1 MAKSLEG
8 KRAIVTGG
16 GNGIGRAFVLGLAGE
31 GCRVAVADI
40 DLAGAEQTARLA
52 GERGVES
59 FAVGLDVGQSG
70 QVQAAVEQVVARFGG
85 LDILINDAG
94 IYPRSPFLELAEAE
108 WDRVLTTNLK
118 GTFLC
123 SQAAAR
129 VMVAQG
135 SGGRI
140 VNMASRAAFDSH
152 PRGAHYS
159 ASKAGIVALTR
170 GVAKELAPARIT
182 VNVIAPGVTN
192 TRMPRQGRSEASVLG
207 LAERIPL
214 GRLAEPDDMV
224 PTMLFLVGETGA
236 YITGQTFHVNG
247 GDLMR

>member
-1 MAKSLEG
+1 MAKSLAG

-16 GNGIGRAFVLGLAGE
+16 GRGIGRAFVLGLADE
-31 GCRVAVADI
+31 GCSVAVADI
-40 DLAGAEQTARLA
+40 DLANAEQTARLA
-52 GERGVES
+52 AERSVES
-59 FAVGLDVGQSG
+59 CAVEVDVGRSE
-70 QVQAAVEQVVARFGG
+70 QVQALVEQVVARLGG
-85 LDILINDAG
+85 VDLLINDAG
-94 IYPRSPFLELAEAE
+94 IYPRSPFLELAEEE
-108 WDRVLTTNLK
+108 WDRVLATNLK

-129 VMVAQG
+129 VMVTQG

-170 GVAKELAPARIT
+170 GMAKELAPHHIT

-192 TRMPRQGRSEASVLG
+192 TRMPRQGRSEESVLG

-214 GRLAEPDDMV
+214 GRLAEPEDMV
-224 PTMLFLVGETGA
+224 PTLLFLVGETGA
-236 YITGQTFHVNG
+236 YITGQTYHVNG